1 MGRLPVGNAC
11 VCPPA
16 RSARCR
22 SRPVRRSNT
31 MTSCLAEET
40 LQSWLAGAL
49 EPAEADTVCAHVHEC
64 ARCQSVLDRQTEYSG
79 LRRWLEHGPETVAN
93 DLDAAAVAGM
103 IDRIHLALS
112 ARNEEPDLLP
122 GGSSPA
128 ALRAEPIGDT
138 SRIASFRL
146 LNELGR
152 GGMGIV
158 YRAWDESLQRLVAL
172 KVLRPG
178 RTEETDRLRLVRE
191 ARVTVQFRHDHA
203 VMVHAVACPDD
214 GLPYLVMEYV
224 LGSTLAQLI
233 DSPERPEPRAIATW
247 IAEVADA
254 LDAAHAAGLVHRDVK
269 PNNILIEKATGRAKI
284 TDFGLARTDTAPS
297 SLSREGFLAGTP
309 TYMSPEQAWG
319 DSNLDA
325 RTDVYSLGATLYQ
338 ALTGEIP
345 FRGARTWSCGR

>member
-1 MGRLPVGNAC
+1 
-11 VCPPA
+11 
-16 RSARCR
+16 
-22 SRPVRRSNT
+22 

-49 EPAEADTVCAHVHEC
+49 EPVEADTVCAHVHEC

-191 ARVTVQFRHDHA
+191 ARVAAQFRHDHA

-233 DSPERPEPRAIATW
+233 DVRSAPSPGRSPPGSPRSPMHSTRPTQPGWSIATSSR
-247 IAEVADA
+247 ATY
-254 LDAAHAAGLVHRDVK
+254 
-269 PNNILIEKATGRAKI
+269 LIEKADRPGQDHRLRP
-284 TDFGLARTDTAPS
+284 GPHRH
-297 SLSREGFLAGTP
+297 GTEQ
-309 TYMSPEQAWG
+309 PE
-319 DSNLDA
+319 
-325 RTDVYSLGATLYQ
+325 
-338 ALTGEIP
+338 P
-345 FRGARTWSCGR
+345 